1 MPRPPRDPSVPKKR
15 FGTGSKGGPTK
26 VSAAQR
32 RNIFALAYIANGGR
46 AHAAAIEAGYSEG
59 VARTNTTRMLN
70 HPEVAKILS
79 AHASKLARKYELRAD
94 LVVRSI
100 VQELT
105 FDPANLYRPDGSLKD
120 ITELDED
127 TRMALTSVE
136 FESVGGKDAPTSVRK
151 VKWANRERAR
161 EQAMKH
167 LGMFAADNE
176 QKTRIGLE
184 NLERDV
190 LVELRD
196 RVAKMLGKH
205 PEHRTVQ

>member
-1 MPRPPRDPSVPKKR
+1 MPRPPRDPNVPKKR
-15 FGTGSKGGPTK
+15 FGTGSRGGATK
-26 VSAAQR
+26 ESAAER
-32 RNIFALAYIANGGR
+32 RNRFALAYIANGGN
-46 AHAAAIEAGYSEG
+46 ASEAAREAGYSRAT
-59 VARTNTTRMLN
+59 ARTNTIRMLE
-70 HPEVAKILS
+70 HPEVKKILS
-79 AHASKLARKYELRAD
+79 AHAARLARKYELRAD